1 MTDFASESITT
12 INRAE
17 LVKALTV
24 LNRVVEKRNTIPIL
38 SFIRFDGDK
47 KGVTISGTDLDM
59 ETKIRL
65 LSAKSK
71 GVFAFTVNC
80 AKLLDIA
87 RKSKADD
94 VAIFLATDISKI
106 KLLFGRLEMT
116 MDSLPCNDY
125 PALAPGKV
133 KHSFSIEAPLLHDM
147 LLRTSPCISME
158 ETRYYLNGCYFTR
171 PDGRSKKFRIVAT
184 DGHRLGLHDI
194 AVPSGAE
201 NWPNSIIPSKTI
213 HSVMEACKDFKGEM
227 MAVSWSKHETAS
239 QPRVT
244 FKIGNRTITTKV
256 IDGVFPDYM
265 RVIPT
270 GNDKTLCLNRA
281 EMISAINEV
290 TLILPASMRKVKM
303 VLNGKT
309 TFVASNPDTGTAKL
323 SIDGEL
329 VEPDGKGGTQPAQ
342 LDIGFNASYLL
353 SIMDSLRSDAVLIR
367 LADPGSPTLFEGVD
381 KADKGVLFVQMPM
394 LAFETI
400 SGA

>member
-1 MTDFASESITT
+1 MTDFASKSVTT

-24 LNRVVEKRNTIPIL
+24 LNRVVEKRNIIPIL

-47 KGVTISGTDLDM
+47 KDVTISGTDLDM

-80 AKLLDIA
+80 AKLFDIA
-87 RKSKADD
+87 RKSKSDD
-94 VAIFLATDISKI
+94 VAIFPATETSSKI

-125 PALAPGKV
+125 PALEPGKV
-133 KHSFSIEAPLLHDM
+133 EHSFSIEAPLLHDM

-158 ETRYYLNGCYFTR
+158 EARYYLNGCYFTR
-171 PDGRSKKFRIVAT
+171 PDGHSKKFRIVAT

-194 AVPSGAE
+194 AVPDGAE
-201 NWPNSIIPSKTI
+201 KWPNSIIPSKTI
-213 HSVMEACKDFKGEM
+213 HSVMEACKDFKGGT
-227 MAVSWSKHETAS
+227 MAVSYGKPDDNT
-239 QPRVT
+239 PRVT
-244 FKIGNRTITTKV
+244 FKIGNRTITTKL

-290 TLILPASMRKVKM
+290 TSILPSSMRKVKM

-342 LDIGFNASYLL
+342 LDIGFNPNYLL
-353 SIMDSLRSDAVLIR
+353 AILDSLRSNAVLIR

-394 LAFETI
+394 CV
-400 SGA
+400 